1 MSNKEVEEER
11 RLYQCAR
18 KYEKIVKQFDELI
31 EMMNTRSRLPK
42 RRKNSTTAAPAPAPA
57 SQHEDNE
64 VFAQTITRFLQDL
77 RTNPAEPDCST
88 APGDGN

>member
-42 RRKNSTTAAPAPAPA
+42 RRKNSTTAAPAPA

-64 VFAQTITRFLQDL
+64 VLAQTITRFLQDL